1 MRAASFRAAR
11 RAPMS
16 NWQNARPKRF
26 AVVHRPLQPVRIQ
39 LHPFA
44 AGGLLLLALALLG
57 WSGATTTY
65 ALFRD
70 EFLMQIVARHTS
82 AERASSAEIARL
94 KADVERTRSRLL
106 VEREGFVEKLG
117 ALARRQDN
125 VERRQQFLSG
135 VSARM
140 PSSAPLESAIGDE
153 LRLGAPREPLRES
166 RANPERLSLSALSAR
181 YDAIEHHQKETMTA
195 LQAKLDRDR
204 KDLTRVYT
212 SIGVTPEPVKA
223 GLGGLYIPLNFG
235 ITDAA
240 THDLQQIEESVA
252 ETRRL
257 RRGLDQVPVR
267 NPAPGAREASGFGN
281 RVDPFLGTM
290 AFHSGLDLELPAGSP
305 ARSTAAGTVISAG
318 WNGGYGLMVE
328 VRHAH
333 GFSTRYAHLS
343 SIAVSEGQEI
353 KIGETVGRVGTTG
366 RSTGPHLHYETR
378 MGDTPLDPRRF
389 LAAGAVLED

>member
-16 NWQNARPKRF
+16 HWQNARPKRF
-26 AVVHRPLQPVRIQ
+26 AVVRRPLQPVRIQ

-44 AGGLLLLALALLG
+44 AGGLVLLTLALLG

-70 EFLMQIVARHTS
+70 EFLMQIVARHTA
-82 AERASSAEIARL
+82 AERASSVEIARL
-94 KADVERTRSRLL
+94 KADVEQIRSRLL
-106 VEREGFVEKLG
+106 VEREGFVDKLG
-117 ALARRQDN
+117 ALARRQDT
-125 VERRQQFLSG
+125 VERRQQILSG
-135 VSARM
+135 VSAQM
-140 PSSAPLESAIGDE
+140 PSSDQPESMTGDE
-153 LRLGAPREPLRES
+153 LRLGSPREPLRQS
-166 RANPERLSLSALSAR
+166 RTNPQRPSLSALGAR
-181 YDAIEHHQKETMTA
+181 YDAIEQHQKETMAT

-204 KDLTRVYT
+204 QDLTRVYT
-212 SIGVTPEPVKA
+212 SIGITPEPVKA
-223 GLGGLYIPLNFG
+223 GLGGLYIPLNFS
-235 ITDAA
+235 ITDTA
-240 THDLQQIEESVA
+240 TRDLEQIEESAA

-257 RRGLDQVPVR
+257 RSGLDQLPVR

-290 AFHSGLDLELPAGSP
+290 AFHSGLDLEMPAGSP
-305 ARSTAAGTVISAG
+305 ARATAAGNVISAG

-353 KIGETVGRVGTTG
+353 KIGDTVGRVGTTG

-389 LAAGAVLED
+389 IAAGAVLED

>member
-1 MRAASFRAAR
+1 
-11 RAPMS
+11 MS
-16 NWQNARPKRF
+16 HWRNARPKRF
-26 AVVHRPLQPVRIQ
+26 AVVHRPLRPVRIQ
-39 LHPFA
+39 LHPFM

-70 EFLMQIVARHTS
+70 EFLMQIVTRHTA

-94 KADVERTRSRLL
+94 KADVEQNRSRLL
-106 VEREGFVEKLG
+106 VEREGFAEKLI

-125 VERRQQFLSG
+125 VERRQQILSG
-135 VSARM
+135 VSAKM
-140 PSSAPLESAIGDE
+140 PVPSEGLNGGE
-153 LRLGAPREPLRES
+153 LRLGVPQEPLRES
-166 RANPERLSLSALSAR
+166 RADTERPTLSAISAR
-181 YDAIEHHQKETMTA
+181 YDAIEHRQKETMA
-195 LQAKLDRDR
+195 GLQTRLDRDR
-204 KDLTRVYT
+204 QNLAHVYS
-212 SIGVTPEPVKA
+212 SIGLKPEPVKA
-223 GLGGLYIPLNFG
+223 GLGGLYIPFKFG
-235 ITDAA
+235 AADA
-240 THDLQQIEESVA
+240 TTRDLQQIEESAA
-252 ETRRL
+252 ETERL
-257 RRGLDQVPVR
+257 RSGLDQVPVR

-281 RVDPFLGTM
+281 RIDPFLGTM
-290 AFHSGLDLELPAGSP
+290 AFHSGLDLEMPYGAS
-305 ARSTAAGTVISAG
+305 ARATAAGTVVSAG

-353 KIGETVGRVGTTG
+353 KTGDLLGRVGTTG
-366 RSTGPHLHYETR
+366 RSTGAHLHYETR

>member
-1 MRAASFRAAR
+1 MFH
-11 RAPMS
+11 
-16 NWQNARPKRF
+16 WQYARPKRF

-44 AGGLLLLALALLG
+44 AGGLVLLTLALLG

-70 EFLMQIVARHTS
+70 EFLMQIVARHTE
-82 AERASSAEIARL
+82 AERASSVEIARL
-94 KADVERTRSRLL
+94 KADVEQARSRLL
-106 VEREGFVEKLG
+106 VEREGFVDKLG
-117 ALARRQDN
+117 ALARRQDT
-125 VERRQQFLSG
+125 VERRQQVLSG
-135 VSARM
+135 VNAQM
-140 PSSAPLESAIGDE
+140 PSAQPESATGDE
-153 LRLGAPREPLRES
+153 LRLGSPQEPLRQS
-166 RANPERLSLSALSAR
+166 RANPERPSLSALSAR
-181 YDAIEHHQKETMTA
+181 YDAIEHHQKETMAT
-195 LQAKLDRDR
+195 LQAQLDRDR
-204 KDLTRVYT
+204 QELRRVYT
-212 SIGVTPEPVKA
+212 SIGLTPEPAKA
-223 GLGGLYIPLNFG
+223 GLGGLYIPLNFS
-235 ITDAA
+235 ITDTA
-240 THDLQQIEESVA
+240 TRDLEQIEESAA

-257 RRGLDQVPVR
+257 RSGLDQLPVR

-281 RVDPFLGTM
+281 RIDPFLGTM
-290 AFHSGLDLELPAGSP
+290 AFHSGLDLEMPAGSP
-305 ARSTAAGTVISAG
+305 ARATAAGNVISAG

-353 KIGETVGRVGTTG
+353 KIGDTVGRVGTTG

-389 LAAGAVLED
+389 IAAGAMLED